1 MKGTTVKGVSMKI
14 TIFVRQ
20 GMILSAALVL
30 AGAICQADAADIIVD
45 GDFEATKSG
54 NYLRR
59 DDKGQDWYES
69 RKDTNEGRALLKL
82 STKDIGG
89 NDTRKAMIKAH
100 PELNT
105 YLSQRFAEPMSIY
118 LSIQYDVYVSEIL
131 ADDNRSAF
139 FFAGTIKDKK
149 GGPNSTGSERFV
161 FLGFEN
167 ATEEGKINLFA
178 REGESTWSEKTIV
191 ANNLDLGKWYTI
203 SVEANIPEG
212 VYEVTVAGVV
222 DALELEANFTKG
234 KTPDV
239 LTHISFASWNDGAGT
254 FYVDNITAQGN

>member
-1 MKGTTVKGVSMKI
+1 MKVTMLVKLSM
-14 TIFVRQ
+14 
-20 GMILSAALVL
+20 LACAAVIIVGDVGQLK
-30 AGAICQADAADIIVD
+30 AEEIIVD

-54 NYLRR
+54 SYLRR

-69 RKDTNEGRALLKL
+69 RKDTDEGRALLKL

-105 YLSQRFAEPMSIY
+105 YLSQRFAEPLSVY
-118 LSIQYDVYVSEIL
+118 LSIRYDIFLREIL
-131 ADDNRSAF
+131 PDDNRSAF
-139 FFAGTIKDKK
+139 FFAGIISDKK
-149 GGPNSTGSERFV
+149 GGPNSTRSERFV

-167 ATEEGKINLFA
+167 AAEPGKVNLFA
-178 REGESTWSEKTIV
+178 REGETTWSEKTLV
-191 ANNLDLGKWYTI
+191 AQNLDLKKWYTI

-212 VYEVTVAGVV
+212 VYEVSINGVV
-222 DALELEANFTKG
+222 DAFELEANFSKG

-254 FYVDNITAQGN
+254 FYIDNVTAQGN